1 MHKIDAKPQRREFQK
16 EMLSFEIYEL
26 VIGDSKSK
34 NKLTHSNVEAEEI
47 LNYQLIKQFQFSK
60 WRYLHNY
67 KIYFK
72 T

>member
-47 LNYQLIKQFQFSK
+47 INYQFSK

-67 KIYFK
+67 KILILK
-72 T
+72 PNQN